1 MLDRVRINQNLLVK
15 FLSVELG
22 GEEKAVSKGVRT
34 KGETPGILGGDNA
47 KSLSRSGT
55 SWRVLLSLLQTPT
68 SFLSSLPVILRCD
81 ASAKLSLKIRF

>member
-34 KGETPGILGGDNA
+34 KGETLGGDNA